1 MPFGFIP
8 NGTTRNKK
16 YVILDEDMTNFL
28 SETDTRH
35 PIQLSKK
42 LKILLEMAKIS
53 QISLRIDRQT

>member
-42 LKILLEMAKIS
+42 LKILLEMANF
-53 QISLRIDRQT
+53 LFEV